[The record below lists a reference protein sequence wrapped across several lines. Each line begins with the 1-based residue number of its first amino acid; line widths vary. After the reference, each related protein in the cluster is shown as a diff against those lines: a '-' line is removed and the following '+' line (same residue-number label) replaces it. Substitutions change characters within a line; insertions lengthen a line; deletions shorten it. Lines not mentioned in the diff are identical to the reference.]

1 MIYNLFGIL
10 DYISENND
18 FFVIQC
24 NGVGFKCKSDL
35 KTINEI
41 RPLLNSKIKVF
52 TKMNVRENACDLFG
66 FKNSQSIVFFDLLT
80 SVSGVGPKAA
90 LSILSQFSTSE
101 LSKIIE
107 SNSIETLTQASGV
120 GEKMAKRILLEL
132 KGKIKES
139 FDNNNMNIS
148 NNNKMKAIS
157 ALEVLGYSKSEVLH
171 ILEQLDSSLSVE
183 ELIQKVLKNIGG

>member
-41 RPLLNSKIKVF
+41 RPLLDSKIKVF

-66 FKNSQSIVFFDLLT
+66 FKSSQSIVFFDLLT

-107 SNSIETLTQASGV
+107 SNSIETLTQANGV

-139 FDNNNMNIS
+139 FDNNINIS
-148 NNNKMKAIS
+148 NDNKMKAIS
-157 ALEVLGYSKSEVLH
+157 ALEVLGYSKSEVIH
-171 ILEQLDSSLSVE
+171 ILEQFDSSLSVE
-183 ELIQKVLKNIGG
+183 ELIKKVLKNIGG

>member
-101 LSKIIE
+101 LSKIVE

-132 KGKIKES
+132 KGKIKEP
-139 FDNNNMNIS
+139 FDNNINIS
-148 NNNKMKAIS
+148 NNNKMQAMS
-157 ALEVLGYSKSEVLH
+157 ALEVLGYSKNEVIH

>member
-52 TKMNVRENACDLFG
+52 TKMNVRGNACDLFG

-101 LSKIIE
+101 LSKIVE

-132 KGKIKES
+132 KGKIKEP
-139 FDNNNMNIS
+139 FDNNINIS
-148 NNNKMKAIS
+148 NNNKMQAMS
-157 ALEVLGYSKSEVLH
+157 ALEVLGYSKNEVIH

>member
-41 RPLLNSKIKVF
+41 RPLLDSKIKVF

-107 SNSIETLTQASGV
+107 SNSIETLTQANGV

-132 KGKIKES
+132 KGKIKEP
-139 FDNNNMNIS
+139 FDNNINIS
-148 NNNKMKAIS
+148 NNNKMQAMS
-157 ALEVLGYSKSEVLH
+157 ALEVLGYSKSEVIH

>member
-41 RPLLNSKIKVF
+41 RPLLDSKIKVF

-107 SNSIETLTQASGV
+107 SSSIETLTQANGV

-139 FDNNNMNIS
+139 FDNNINIS
-148 NNNKMKAIS
+148 NNNKMQAMS
-157 ALEVLGYSKSEVLH
+157 ALEVLGYSKNEVVH

>member
-41 RPLLNSKIKVF
+41 RPLLDSKIKVF

-107 SNSIETLTQASGV
+107 SNSIETLTQANGV

-139 FDNNNMNIS
+139 FDNNINIS
-148 NNNKMKAIS
+148 NDNKMKAIS
-157 ALEVLGYSKSEVLH
+157 ALEVLGYSKSEVIN
-171 ILEQLDSSLSVE
+171 ILEQFDSSLSVE
-183 ELIQKVLKNIGG
+183 ELIKKVLKNIGG

>member
-41 RPLLNSKIKVF
+41 RPLLDSKIKVF

-107 SNSIETLTQASGV
+107 SNSIETLTQANGV

-139 FDNNNMNIS
+139 FDNNINIS
-148 NNNKMKAIS
+148 NDNKMKAIS
-157 ALEVLGYSKSEVLH
+157 ALEVLGYSKSEVIH
-171 ILEQLDSSLSVE
+171 ILEQFDSSLSVE
-183 ELIQKVLKNIGG
+183 ELIKKVLKNIGG